1 MTAETLL
8 QRLLEIKAD
17 YGTLDVPINVWI
29 QDSDRFQIAGTDV
42 FTDGYEQLIHSI
54 DIILKEKP

>member
-8 QRLLEIKAD
+8 QRLLEIKAE
-17 YGTLDVPINVWI
+17 YGTLDVPLNIWVQNTHDRY
-29 QDSDRFQIAGTDV
+29 QDIMSLDV

-54 DIILKEKP
+54 DINLKA